1 MRPPGNTRAPAANA
15 SFADRLTINISSGPP
30 PSEGRMM
37 TSVAAGMA
45 PSGKT
50 SGGAVGEV
58 ASVMVRAIT
67 GPRRP
72 VILAFQRGIAGGRG
86 RVKGDP
92 RDRALRAGAGNLGNG
107 GDFGGRRQPQP
118 PSR

>member
-1 MRPPGNTRAPAANA
+1 M
-15 SFADRLTINISSGPP
+15 SSSGPP
-30 PSEGRMM
+30 PAAGRMM
-37 TSVAAGMA
+37 TSGAAGMA

-72 VILAFQRGIAGGRG
+72 VISAFQRGIAGGRG
-86 RVKGDP
+86 RVQDDP
-92 RDRALRAGAGNLGNG
+92 CDRAIRDGERNLGNR
-107 GDFGGRRQPQP
+107 GDFGRRRPPQD
-118 PSR
+118 RKRVA